1 MMKLISTTLTGNS
14 ESKIGDALK
23 SVLDWVDQCLVIDT
37 GVTDRSLE
45 IAREVAGDKYV
56 ERKFPWVDDFAAAR
70 NFALEAAHELGGTWA
85 MSLDTDERIQTFGQ
99 NVREILEGTSVQCLL
114 VMHHSE
120 THYRERI
127 FRLPSR
133 HRFVGPTHESYPGY
147 DSFAILS
154 KTRCFELPKTP
165 EEAIRKFVRDATVLA
180 DYVTK
185 HPDEPRWHYYLGDAL
200 QNLKQYEDAI
210 QAYMDCAKL
219 RGWAEESAWACYRS
233 AECYTILGRYD
244 DAIEACSAGLA
255 RHPGIAEIPRLAA
268 YASYCAKRML
278 HAVWWARLSIS
289 MGLFEGHG
297 AEALRTGFRN
307 VHALYEAPYDVL
319 RFALRALGDQA
330 GAREADE
337 KYLAAIAAREAVERK
352 RSGIDAPAE
361 SAIPQAPS
369 LVGSGPA
376 SAAS

>member
-1 MMKLISTTLTGNS
+1 MKLISTTLTGNS
-14 ESKIGDALK
+14 EDKISDAIK
-23 SVLDWVDQCLVIDT
+23 SVVDWVDQCLVIDT
-37 GVTDRSLE
+37 GVTDRSLA

-70 NFALEAAHELGGTWA
+70 NFALEAAHELGGNWA
-85 MSLDTDERIQTFGQ
+85 MSLDTDERIQTYGED
-99 NVREILEGTSVQCLL
+99 VRSILEKTGIDCLL

-127 FRLPSR
+127 FRLPAR

-147 DSFAILS
+147 DSFAILPR
-154 KTRCFELPKTP
+154 TRTFELPKTP
-165 EEAIRKFVRDATVLA
+165 EQAIRKFVRDATVLTEYIA
-180 DYVTK
+180 KY
-185 HPDEPRWHYYLGDAL
+185 PDQPRWHYYLGDAL
-200 QNLKQYEDAI
+200 QNLRRYEDAI
-210 QAYMDCAKL
+210 DAYMNCAKL

-244 DAIEACSAGLA
+244 DAIEACSAGMA

-268 YASYCAKRML
+268 YASYLAKRMP
-278 HAVWWARLSIS
+278 HAVWWARLSIA

-297 AEALRTGFRN
+297 AQAMRTGFRN

-319 RFALRALGDQA
+319 RFALKDLGDEA
-330 GAREADE
+330 GAREAHE
-337 KYLAAIAAREAVERK
+337 KYIAAIAAREAAERK
-352 RSGIDAPAE
+352 RRGVEPAAE
-361 SAIPQAPS
+361 SATSQVS
-369 LVGSGPA
+369 LLPGGQP